1 MATGALPQRKR
12 SASICIGNSAT
23 RKAIM
28 MAAKRQ
34 EDVHELCRRLSMAC
48 GAAGLTAEEIAP
60 TRIRVGFP
68 GAGMLAEIIRC
79 MPDASEQLHWWWSW
93 GDPICPAEEID

>member
-1 MATGALPQRKR
+1 M
-12 SASICIGNSAT
+12 
-23 RKAIM
+23 KA
-28 MAAKRQ
+28 ARGE

-48 GAAGLTAEEIAP
+48 GEAGLTAEEIAP

-79 MPDASEQLHWWWSW
+79 MPDASERLHWWWSW
-93 GDPICPAEEID
+93 GDPICVAEEIDKAVAMIVHVVRPE